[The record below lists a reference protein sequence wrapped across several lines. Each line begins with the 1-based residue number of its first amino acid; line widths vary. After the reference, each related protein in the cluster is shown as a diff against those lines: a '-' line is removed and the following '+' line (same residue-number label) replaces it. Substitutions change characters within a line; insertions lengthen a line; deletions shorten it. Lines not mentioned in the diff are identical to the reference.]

1 MCAGHQPVAGDS
13 ERRSEMIKVEYD
25 KETVLNAIDS
35 VVKKTMAMDL
45 TWDWPC
51 GVAYYGI
58 CEAYEKTKKEE
69 YIKLLQERVDER
81 CV

>member
-1 MCAGHQPVAGDS
+1 
-13 ERRSEMIKVEYD
+13 MIKVEYD

-58 CEAYEKTKKEE
+58 CEAY
-69 YIKLLQERVDER
+69 D
-81 CV
+81 